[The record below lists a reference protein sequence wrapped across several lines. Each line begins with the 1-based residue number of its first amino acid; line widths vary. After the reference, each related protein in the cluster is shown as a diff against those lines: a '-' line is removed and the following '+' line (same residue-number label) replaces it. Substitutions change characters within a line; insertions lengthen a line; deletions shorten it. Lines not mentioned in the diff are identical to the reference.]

1 MIAARAQERSGQV
14 RREHLGPVVEREVG
28 DPRSAGVG
36 AGVVHQDR
44 HRTEH
49 LLRPREQTL
58 DLRLDADVG
67 LRDDG
72 SPADLLNLTPRL
84 LGGVFVTEVIDDD
97 RGAFARERD
106 GARAA
111 DTGPGAG
118 DEGDAPGELRR
129 DVTDGVCMT
138 HDHFLLLDGIPCYAG
153 RHTVVSSYKGVE

>member
-1 MIAARAQERSGQV
+1 V
-14 RREHLGPVVEREVG
+14 RP
-28 DPRSAGVG
+28 AGVG
-36 AGVVHQDR
+36 AGVVHQQR
-44 HRTEH
+44 HRPKG
-49 LLRPREQTL
+49 LFRPREQTL

-111 DTGPGAG
+111 DTGPGTG

-129 DVTDGVCMT
+129 DVTDGGRVI
-138 HDHFLLLDGIPCYAG
+138 HDHFLLLVGIPRYAG
-153 RHTVVSSYKGVE
+153 RHTVVSAYKGVE